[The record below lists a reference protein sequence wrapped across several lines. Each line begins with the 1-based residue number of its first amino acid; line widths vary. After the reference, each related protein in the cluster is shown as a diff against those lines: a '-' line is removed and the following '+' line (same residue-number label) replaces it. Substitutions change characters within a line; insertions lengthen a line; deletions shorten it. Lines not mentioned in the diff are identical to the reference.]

1 MAPAPIDLDQRRSD
15 DRPQHPNSQ
24 HRRFHRSSII
34 LELDLT
40 QPLVEPDPADPLAPL
55 LSRGQ
60 RQLRPTIKALHE
72 AAADHRVVGLLA
84 KVGGPLSWATVHEL
98 RRGLQAFLDVGK
110 PTVAWAESFPDGAA
124 GTGAYVLASGFGEV
138 WLQPGGGLGLLG
150 VSIETTF
157 LRGAFDKL
165 GMEPQLGQRYEY
177 KNAADRFTRT
187 EFTEPHRESMEALAA
202 SVYADAI
209 ALIAAGRSMTPERVR
224 ELVDTGPRTAE
235 EALAAR
241 LVDRLG
247 YRDEVLASFRAH
259 VGDDAELL
267 FADRWKPR
275 RRLRLP
281 ARRRGHLALVEVRG
295 GIGSGRS
302 RPGPIGGQ
310 TGSDT
315 VASQLRA
322 ALEDDRAH
330 GVLLRVNSPGGS
342 AVASEVIW
350 REVCRVKEAGK
361 PVVVSMGDVAAS
373 GGYYV
378 SCAATTIVALPT
390 TLTGSIGVLGGKFVI
405 SGLLDRLGL
414 STGAVHEGEHA
425 RMWSAR
431 RGFDDGERERL
442 DAELDAIYA
451 AFVAKVAA
459 GRGRTVAE
467 IEPLAR
473 GRVWTGRDAYDRGLV
488 DQLGGLREAVTTARR
503 LAELPADAPL
513 VPAVHLPVIARL
525 SQPRNSDDPRALVR
539 EVVPSA
545 AELKALTEL
554 DTGGIQ
560 LRMPEIRLR

>member
-1 MAPAPIDLDQRRSD
+1 M
-15 DRPQHPNSQ
+15 
-24 HRRFHRSSII
+24 
-34 LELDLT
+34 
-40 QPLVEPDPADPLAPL
+40 
-55 LSRGQ
+55 
-60 RQLRPTIKALHE
+60 
-72 AAADHRVVGLLA
+72 VGLLA

-414 STGAVHEGEHA
+414 STGAGPAGEHA
-425 RMWSAR
+425 RAWSPPPGVGAWGR
-431 RGFDDGERERL
+431 R
-442 DAELDAIYA
+442 
-451 AFVAKVAA
+451 
-459 GRGRTVAE
+459 
-467 IEPLAR
+467 P
-473 GRVWTGRDAYDRGLV
+473 GRDAYARGLV

-554 DTGGIQ
+554 DTGGSP